1 MASTYLSRTA
11 SSGSNQIYTAS
22 CWVKRTGLSASTTV
36 LSTGDGS
43 ADNNARMLFIDANDK
58 IEISYYNAGYTYE
71 VTTNR
76 VLRDTSAWYHL
87 VVAVDTTQAT
97 ASDRIK
103 IWVNGVQET
112 SFETSSYPSLNATFN
127 YNSSAQYIGDLRGS
141 GIYSDFVLSHL
152 NYIDGTAYDA
162 SAFGEYDANGV
173 WKIKTSPSVTY
184 GTNGFF
190 ILKDGNSVTDQSGNG
205 NNWTVAGGTL
215 TNTED
220 NPSNVFATLNSL
232 NYTSSAVTYSN
243 GNTKGTYPGFWIA
256 SQGTIGGM
264 NGKYFWEAKVNS
276 GNNANLFYGICRP
289 NIDLDTS
296 PQNQTGVICQHINGD
311 RYVDGTY
318 TASTAEALVNGNIL
332 GVALDL
338 DSATKTVKFYKNGTL
353 LSSGSSINLTS
364 TYDNEFVLPFFAGNN
379 SSASSIW
386 ETNFGNGYFST
397 TAVSSAGTNASGN
410 GIFEYDVPTGYTA
423 LCTKG
428 LNGE

>member
-205 NNWTVAGGTL
+205 NNFTDGGGTL

-220 NPSNVFATLNSL
+220 NPSNVFATLNPL

>member
-1 MASTYLSRTA
+1 MASTVLTRTPA
-11 SSGSNQIYTAS
+11 STGNRKTFTWSLWFKRAHQNTESALFSVGSNPTSSMFMLRFDPDKLNIY
-22 CWVKRTGLSASTTV
+22 GHGSAPNISTNARYRDCNGWYHVV
-36 LSTGDGS
+36 LS
-43 ADNNARMLFIDANDK
+43 
-58 IEISYYNAGYTYE
+58 
-71 VTTNR
+71 
-76 VLRDTSAWYHL
+76 
-87 VVAVDTTQAT
+87 VDTTQAT
-97 ASDRIK
+97 ASDRVK
-103 IWVNGVQET
+103 LYVNGEQVT
-112 SFETSSYPSLNATFN
+112 SFTTATYPSQN
-127 YNSSAQYIGDLRGS
+127 YDTLVNSTSTIYIGERPDGNNHFDGS
-141 GIYSDFVLSHL
+141 MSHFHF
-152 NYIDGTAYDA
+152 IDGTAYDA
-162 SAFGEYDANGV
+162 SAFGQTDANGV
-173 WKIKTSPSVTY
+173 WTIKTSPSVTY

-205 NNWTVAGGTL
+205 NNFTVAGGTL

-220 NPSNVFATLNSL
+220 SPSNVFATLNPL

-243 GNTKGTYPGFWIA
+243 GNTKGTYPATWIA

-264 NGKYFWEAKVNS
+264 TGKYFWEAKVNS

-318 TASTAEALVNGNIL
+318 TASTAEALVNGDIL

-364 TYDNEFVLPFFAGNN
+364 TYDNEFILPFFAGNN

-397 TAVSSAGTNASGN
+397 TAVASAGTNASGN

-423 LCTKG
+423 LSTKG
-428 LNGE
+428 LNT